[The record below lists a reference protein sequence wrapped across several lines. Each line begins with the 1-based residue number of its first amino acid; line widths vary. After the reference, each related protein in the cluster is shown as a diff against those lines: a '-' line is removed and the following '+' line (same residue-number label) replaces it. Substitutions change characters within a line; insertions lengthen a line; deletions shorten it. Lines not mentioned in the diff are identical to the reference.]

1 MTKNEAINKV
11 ISIAEKEIG
20 YLEKASNSQLD
31 SKTANAGSGNYT
43 KYWRDVYPAYQ
54 AQAWC
59 ACFVSWVFMQAFGQA
74 SAKSLLKHWPYVY
87 CPTLGSLFTK
97 NANPKVGDI
106 VIFYRGGT
114 FAHTGIVTKVS
125 GDYFETIEGNT
136 SGASGIIANGGGVC
150 KKSYYNSQ
158 LPGTKF
164 CTPDYSMVAAKRKKN
179 KDGTYTVKK
188 GDTLSEI
195 AAEFGCTVAEL
206 KKWNDLKNDTIQ
218 KGKKLKF
225 WYWKG
230 KVTCKKTAPVRTG
243 PRNTYKRVAKVKNGT
258 VLEVLGSKKN
268 ALKKKWYKVR
278 YNGKGYWM
286 YKKWIKRV

>member
-31 SKTANAGSGNYT
+31 SKTGNAGSGNYT
-43 KYWRDVYPAYQ
+43 KYWRDVYPAFQ
-54 AQAWC
+54 GQAWC
-59 ACFVSWVFMQAFGQA
+59 ACFVSWVFMQSFGQA
-74 SAKSLLKHWPYVY
+74 FAKKLLKHWPYTY
-87 CPTLGSLFTK
+87 CPTLGSLFAK
-97 NANPKVGDI
+97 NANPKVGDV
-106 VIFYRGGT
+106 VIFCRCGT

-164 CTPDYSMVAAKRKKN
+164 CTPDYEIVAEERKKN
-179 KDGTYTVKK
+179 KDGSYTVKK

-195 AAEFGCTVAEL
+195 AADFNCTVAEL
-206 KKWNDLKNDTIQ
+206 KKWNDLKSDAIK
-218 KGKKLKF
+218 KGQRLKF

-230 KVTCKKTAPVRTG
+230 KVTCKTTAPVRTG

-268 ALKKKWYKVR
+268 VLGKKWYKVR
-278 YNGKGYWM
+278 HDGEGRWV